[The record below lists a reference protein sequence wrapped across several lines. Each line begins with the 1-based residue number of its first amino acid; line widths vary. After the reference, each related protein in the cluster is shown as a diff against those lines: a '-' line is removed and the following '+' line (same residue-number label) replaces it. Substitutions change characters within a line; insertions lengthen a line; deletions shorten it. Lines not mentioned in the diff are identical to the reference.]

1 MSIVNEK
8 RVIESINMN
17 KGYCFN
23 LGWCLLVY
31 DQ

>member
-17 KGYCFN
+17 KGYCFI
-23 LGWCLLVY
+23 LAGVFLY